1 LGRASKHREPTMV
14 FHFRTGSE
22 SSMLFPGFGIRV
34 PELGDAESVW
44 ADFVDDHA
52 VPVTDQT

>member
-1 LGRASKHREPTMV
+1 MV